1 MFKFIPE
8 ILDECNTDVKLL
20 DNYRGNA
27 ALKFIF
33 EHAFL
38 IEKKFLLPEGDPPF
52 KPDAAPIGMTP
63 CNFTQETKK
72 LYVFTAARQD
82 LKALRR
88 ETLFIQL
95 LENIHPSEAKV
106 LLAVKDQRLN
116 KLYKNITA
124 KVAAEYGFITLP
136 VKQAKQDG
144 DSTPK
149 KS

>member
-1 MFKFIPE
+1 MFKYIPE
-8 ILDECNTDVKLL
+8 ILEECNKDVTLL
-20 DNYRGNA
+20 ENYKTNA
-27 ALKFIF
+27 GLKFIF

-38 IEKKFLLPEGDPPF
+38 LEKKFILPEGDPPF

-72 LYVFTAARQD
+72 LYVFTAARKD

-106 LLAVKDQRLN
+106 LLAVKDQKLN

-124 KVAAEYGFITLP
+124 KVAAKYGFIP
-136 VKQAKQDG
+136 EQVKHEKQDG
-144 DSTPK
+144 ESAPK

>member
-1 MFKFIPE
+1 MFKHIPE
-8 ILDECNTDVKLL
+8 ILDECNKDITLL
-20 DNYRGNA
+20 EKFRGNA
-27 ALKFIF
+27 GLKFIF

-38 IEKKFLLPEGDPPF
+38 PEKKFVLPEGDPPF

-72 LYVFTAARQD
+72 LYVFTAARE
-82 LKALRR
+82 LKSIRR
-88 ETLFIQL
+88 EALFIQL

-106 LLAVKDQRLN
+106 LLAVKDQKLN

-124 KVAAEYGFITLP
+124 KVAADYGFITLP
-136 VKQAKQDG
+136 VKQKQDG
-144 DSTPK
+144 ESTSK